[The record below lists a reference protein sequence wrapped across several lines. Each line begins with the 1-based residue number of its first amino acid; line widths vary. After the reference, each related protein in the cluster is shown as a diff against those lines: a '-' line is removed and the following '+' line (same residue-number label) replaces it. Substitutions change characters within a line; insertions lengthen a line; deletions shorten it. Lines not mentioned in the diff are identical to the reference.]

1 MIGVDGKVT
10 NACGHVDTYP
20 VAGNGWDS
28 PHPVSDLSADSSDS
42 SILGGQ
48 R

>member
-10 NACGHVDTYP
+10 NACGHVGTYP

-28 PHPVSDLSADSSDS
+28 PHPVSDLSTDSSDS